1 MAVNGTSNS
10 NSVTAYS
17 YLQYKNKISGLVSGM
32 DIDSI
37 MEKLMKAESAQMEK
51 LQQQK
56 QKYEWKRDAYR
67 EVNTS
72 LDAFQ
77 KGLFDDYGLKSS
89 WNTKTAN
96 ISENSAVSV
105 KANTSASGNLSISQV
120 EVAKAAIGIFTS
132 QGVAATRITKDT
144 DLSNIVFSGVDGEEK
159 NLSEPES
166 GFNVFGVTSGKVS
179 DVIDILKAK
188 GYDASISNGR
198 LTVLGGSTS
207 VEADETT
214 INSLK
219 QIGVSVSFKYNSSA
233 LKVGEE
239 NATGSTKISDLGLD
253 GTSLTIKVGDNE
265 EKTINLDGASTI
277 DDVLKNIKTETGLQ
291 ASIQD
296 GVISLYSTDAKDVA
310 ITNAPAEL
318 SFHKIIGAT
327 TSTTLFNKEDPTF
340 AGNIKGTNTVQEV
353 LGSTA
358 KDGSF
363 VIRAIQD
370 DGSTKD
376 TTISYKATDTIDSL
390 ISKINGSGAGVTA
403 LFNNGKF
410 SVTANNTGERKDSG
424 DGVSLVV
431 SDTGSESNQLF
442 EKLTNQSI
450 SSEGEVS
457 LITEKG
463 TNASMTV
470 NGVTYKQSSNVFNIS
485 GYTITASS
493 DLNAGLTEEQL
504 EEPSVSKVTISST
517 NDTDKA
523 IEKVKAFVETY
534 NGLIKDLNTRVS
546 EKKKVGYD
554 PLTDAQKAEMTTSD
568 IEKWETAAK
577 AGLLKG
583 DSTIT
588 SVLSKMRETIY
599 SYGTSGSKGAKG
611 DSLYSIGITTSKEWS
626 DNGKL
631 EIDTDKLRA
640 AIEKDPDVLSRIFTG
655 DGSEE
660 NPGIV
665 SQLRDTAKE
674 AITSIEK
681 SAGKASTADEKSYSL
696 GKTIADYTTK
706 IDDWKDRLKDIEE
719 RYWNQFSAMEQAIQK
734 ANSQSSIFSS
744 GSY

>member
-10 NSVTAYS
+10 TTSATAYS

-89 WNTKTAN
+89 WNSKNATTSTNSSVLVEAGSGAN
-96 ISENSAVSV
+96 
-105 KANTSASGNLSISQV
+105 GNLSISQV
-120 EVAKAAIGIFTS
+120 GVATS
-132 QGVAATRITKDT
+132 ASHSYDSSSLAYKRITTDTNLSDITELGSSSLTVFGEEATTVQGVLDK
-144 DLSNIVFSGVDGEEK
+144 
-159 NLSEPES
+159 
-166 GFNVFGVTSGKVS
+166 
-179 DVIDILKAK
+179 LKAN
-188 GYDASISNGR
+188 GYSASVSNGR
-198 LTVLGGSTS
+198 FVISAGKDAVQFDDGTKQSLEKLGFTLN
-207 VEADETT
+207 AA
-214 INSLK
+214 K
-219 QIGVSVSFKYNSSA
+219 Q
-233 LKVGEE
+233 
-239 NATGSTKISDLGLD
+239 TSTKLTFEKDGETQPAAIDTKLSDLGLTSGTLQINGGETID
-253 GTSLTIKVGDNE
+253 LNSIVSEDPDATVSDLLVEVQKQGYKAYISDGRISIESEDGKAPLSVESTISSATFQSPLANSTGTSFVEQVT
-265 EKTINLDGASTI
+265 DGGNIQGSSTI
-277 DDVLKNIKTETGLQ
+277 
-291 ASIQD
+291 
-296 GVISLYSTDAKDVA
+296 
-310 ITNAPAEL
+310 
-318 SFHKIIGAT
+318 
-327 TSTTLFNKEDPTF
+327 
-340 AGNIKGTNTVQEV
+340 QEV
-353 LGSTA
+353 LGGTA
-358 KDGSF
+358 QDGMF
-363 VIRAIQD
+363 TIRAVQE

-376 TTISYKATDTIDSL
+376 TTITYKGTDTISSL
-390 ISKINGSGAGVTA
+390 MSKINGSGAGVTA

-410 SVTANNTGERKDSG
+410 SISANNTGTRNG
-424 DGVSLVV
+424 DAT
-431 SDTGSESNQLF
+431 DA
-442 EKLTNQSI
+442 
-450 SSEGEVS
+450 EVS
-457 LITEKG
+457 LLSTVKDESG
-463 TNASMTV
+463 TDVENTSGALDLFSKLANPTMTADGKEFVLADGGSNASITV
-470 NGVTYKQSSNVFNIS
+470 NGVEYKQNSNVFNIA
-485 GYTITASS
+485 GYTITA
-493 DLNAGLTEEQL
+493 TEAFNDATK
-504 EEPSVSKVTISST
+504 PITVSST

-554 PLTDAQKAEMTTSD
+554 PLTDAQKAEMSTSD

-599 SYGTSGSKGAKG
+599 SYGTSGNKGSKG

-631 EIDTDKLRA
+631 EIDTDKLQA

-744 GSY
+744 GS

>member
-10 NSVTAYS
+10 TTSATAYS

-56 QKYEWKRDAYR
+56 QKYEWRRDAYR

-89 WNTKTAN
+89 WNSKNATTSTNSSVLVEAGSGAN
-96 ISENSAVSV
+96 
-105 KANTSASGNLSISQV
+105 GNLSISQV
-120 EVAKAAIGIFTS
+120 DVATS
-132 QGVAATRITKDT
+132 ASHSYDSSSLAYKRITADTNLSDITELGSSSLTVFGEEATTVQGVLDK
-144 DLSNIVFSGVDGEEK
+144 
-159 NLSEPES
+159 
-166 GFNVFGVTSGKVS
+166 
-179 DVIDILKAK
+179 LKAN
-188 GYDASISNGR
+188 GYSASVSNGR
-198 LTVLGGSTS
+198 FVISAGKDA
-207 VEADETT
+207 VQFDDETKQ
-214 INSLK
+214 SLEKLGFTLNAAK
-219 QIGVSVSFKYNSSA
+219 Q
-233 LKVGEE
+233 
-239 NATGSTKISDLGLD
+239 TSTKLTFEKDGETQPAAIDTKLSDLGLTSGTLQINGGETID
-253 GTSLTIKVGDNE
+253 LNSIVSEDPDATVSDLLMEVQKQGYKAYISDGRISIESEDGKAPLSVESTISSATFQSPLANSTGTSFVEQAT
-265 EKTINLDGASTI
+265 DGGNIQGSSTI
-277 DDVLKNIKTETGLQ
+277 
-291 ASIQD
+291 
-296 GVISLYSTDAKDVA
+296 
-310 ITNAPAEL
+310 
-318 SFHKIIGAT
+318 
-327 TSTTLFNKEDPTF
+327 
-340 AGNIKGTNTVQEV
+340 QEV
-353 LGSTA
+353 LGGTA
-358 KDGSF
+358 QDGMF
-363 VIRAIQD
+363 TIRAVQE

-376 TTISYKATDTIDSL
+376 TTITYKGTDTISSL
-390 ISKINGSGAGVTA
+390 MSKINGSGAGVTV
-403 LFNNGKF
+403 LFNDGKL
-410 SVTANNTGERKDSG
+410 SITANNTGTRNG
-424 DGVSLVV
+424 DAT
-431 SDTGSESNQLF
+431 DA
-442 EKLTNQSI
+442 
-450 SSEGEVS
+450 EVS
-457 LITEKG
+457 LLSTVKDESG
-463 TNASMTV
+463 TDVENTSGALDLFSKLAPTMTADGKEFVLADGGSSASITV
-470 NGVTYKQSSNVFNIS
+470 NGVEYKQNSNVFNIA
-485 GYTITASS
+485 GYTITA
-493 DLNAGLTEEQL
+493 TEDFNDATK
-504 EEPSVSKVTISST
+504 PITVSST

-546 EKKKVGYD
+546 EKKQVGYD

-611 DSLYSIGITTSKEWS
+611 DSLYSIGITSSKDWS
-626 DNGKL
+626 ENGKL

-660 NPGIV
+660 NPGII
-665 SQLRDTAKE
+665 SQLRDTAKS
-674 AITSIEK
+674 AITNIEQT
-681 SAGKASTADEKSYSL
+681 AGKATSASEDAYSL
-696 GKTIADYTTK
+696 GKTIKTLNDK